1 MMGPGFSQGD
11 ARHPPAKRKAGFE
24 PVYTEVMMIV
34 CDGLQWGAG
43 GIALTPPL
51 DLKLEAGSLTAVI
64 GSNGSGKSSLLK
76 VMAGLDRP
84 LAGRIEVGVPLLGG
98 ISYLPQQQ
106 QVDRQF
112 PIRLAELVSAGFWR
126 SSLGRNERQKRLHQ
140 ALADW
145 GLLDLQTQGLHAL
158 SGGELQRAL
167 LARLSLT
174 DAPVL
179 LLDEPEAA
187 LDDVGLRLLWQHIER
202 WRQQGKTL
210 MLVSHNLVGLSL
222 KRCDALRVAR
232 SGCVFAPIGQ
242 FMADRHRLGQ
252 VA

>member
-1 MMGPGFSQGD
+1 
-11 ARHPPAKRKAGFE
+11 
-24 PVYTEVMMIV
+24 MIE
-34 CDGLQWGAG
+34 CHGLQWGAG
-43 GIALTPPL
+43 GRALTPPL
-51 DLKLEAGSLTAVI
+51 DLQLAAGSLTAVI

-84 LAGRIEVGVPLLGG
+84 LAGRVDVNVPLLGG
-98 ISYLPQQQ
+98 VSYLPQQQ
-106 QVDRQF
+106 HVDRQF

-126 SSLGRNERQKRLHQ
+126 SRLGRSERQARLRQ
-140 ALADW
+140 TLMDW

-174 DAPVL
+174 DAQVL

-187 LDDVGLRLLWQHIER
+187 LDDVGLRLLWQHVER
-202 WRQQGKTL
+202 WQREGRAL
-210 MLVSHNLVGLSL
+210 VLVSHNLAGLERKNCEGL
-222 KRCDALRVAR
+222 LIAR
-232 SGCVFAPIGQ
+232 SGCIRAPIRQ
-242 FMADRHRLGQ
+242 FMAERQRLGQ

>member
-1 MMGPGFSQGD
+1 MRIVWFGILN
-11 ARHPPAKRKAGFE
+11 
-24 PVYTEVMMIV
+24 TEVTMIE
-34 CDGLQWGAG
+34 CHGLQWGSG
-43 GIALTPPL
+43 RPLTPPL
-51 DLKLEAGSLTAVI
+51 DLQLAAGSLTAVI

-76 VMAGLDRP
+76 VIAGLDRP
-84 LAGRIEVGVPLLGG
+84 LVGRIELGVPLLGG
-98 ISYLPQQQ
+98 VSYLPQQQ
-106 QVDRQF
+106 HVDRQF

-126 SSLGRNERQKRLHQ
+126 SRLGRDERRARLRQ

-174 DAPVL
+174 DAQVL

-187 LDDVGLRLLWQHIER
+187 LDDVGLGLLWQHIER
-202 WRQQGKTL
+202 WQREGRTL
-210 MLVSHNLVGLSL
+210 VLVSHNLVGLTHHH
-222 KRCDALRVAR
+222 CDGLLIAR
-232 SGCVFAPIGQ
+232 SGCIKAPIRQ
-242 FMADRHRLGQ
+242 FMAERQRLGQ

>member
-1 MMGPGFSQGD
+1 
-11 ARHPPAKRKAGFE
+11 
-24 PVYTEVMMIV
+24 MIE
-34 CDGLQWGAG
+34 CHGLQWGAG
-43 GIALTPPL
+43 GRVLTPPL
-51 DLKLEAGSLTAVI
+51 NWALRAGSLTAVI

-76 VMAGLDRP
+76 VIAGLDRP
-84 LAGRIEVGVPLLGG
+84 LAGRISVGVPLLGG
-98 ISYLPQQQ
+98 VSYLPQQQ
-106 QVDRQF
+106 HVDRQF
-112 PIRLAELVSAGFWR
+112 PIRLAELVSGGFWR
-126 SSLGRNERQKRLHQ
+126 SRLGRAERQARLRQ

-174 DAPVL
+174 DAQVV

-202 WRQQGKTL
+202 WQRQGRTL
-210 MLVSHNLVGLSL
+210 VLVSHNLAGLSE
-222 KRCDALRVAR
+222 KRCDGLLIAR
-232 SGCVFAPIGQ
+232 SGCIVAPIQQ
-242 FMADRHRLGQ
+242 FMTDRQRLGQ

>member
-1 MMGPGFSQGD
+1 
-11 ARHPPAKRKAGFE
+11 
-24 PVYTEVMMIV
+24 MIQFH
-34 CDGLQWGAG
+34 GLQWGAG
-43 GIALTPPL
+43 GRALTPPL
-51 DLKLEAGSLTAVI
+51 DLVLKAGSLTAVI

-76 VMAGLDRP
+76 VIAGLDWP
-84 LAGRIEVGVPLLGG
+84 VAGRIDMGVPLLGG
-98 ISYLPQQQ
+98 VSYLPQQQ
-106 QVDRQF
+106 HIDRQF
-112 PIRLAELVSAGFWR
+112 PIRLAELVSGGFWR
-126 SSLGRNERQKRLHQ
+126 SRLGRAERQTRLKQ

-174 DAPVL
+174 DAQVL

-202 WRQQGKTL
+202 WRLQGRTQI
-210 MLVSHNLVGLSL
+210 LVSHNLTGLSE
-222 KRCDALRVAR
+222 KRCDGLLIAR
-232 SGCVFAPIGQ
+232 SGCIAAPIEQ
-242 FMADRHRLGQ
+242 FMADRQRLGQ

>member
-1 MMGPGFSQGD
+1 
-11 ARHPPAKRKAGFE
+11 
-24 PVYTEVMMIV
+24 MIV

-43 GIALTPPL
+43 GCALAPPL
-51 DLKLEAGSLTAVI
+51 DLRLEAGSLTAVI

-76 VMAGLDRP
+76 VLAGLDRP
-84 LAGRIEVGVPLLGG
+84 LAGRVEVGVPLLGG

-126 SSLGRNERQKRLHQ
+126 SRLGRSERQMRLRQ
-140 ALADW
+140 ALMDW

-187 LDDVGLRLLWQHIER
+187 LDEVGLRLLWQHIER
-202 WRQQGKTL
+202 WQQQGRTL
-210 MLVSHNLVGLSL
+210 MLVSHDLAGLSQ
-222 KRCDALRVAR
+222 KRCDALMIAR
-232 SGCVFAPIGQ
+232 NGCTFAPINQ
-242 FMADRHRLGQ
+242 FMAGQQRLGL

>member
-1 MMGPGFSQGD
+1 
-11 ARHPPAKRKAGFE
+11 
-24 PVYTEVMMIV
+24 MIE
-34 CDGLQWGAG
+34 CHGLQWGAG
-43 GIALTPPL
+43 ARPLTPPL
-51 DLKLEAGSLTAVI
+51 DLQLAAGSLTAVI

-76 VMAGLDRP
+76 VIAGLDRP
-84 LAGRIEVGVPLLGG
+84 LTGRIDLAVPLLGG
-98 ISYLPQQQ
+98 VSYLPQQQ
-106 QVDRQF
+106 HVDRQF

-126 SSLGRNERQKRLHQ
+126 SRLGRDERRLRLRQ

-174 DAPVL
+174 DAQVL

-202 WRQQGKTL
+202 WQQEGRTL
-210 MLVSHNLVGLSL
+210 VLVSHNLAGLSDHN
-222 KRCDALRVAR
+222 CDGLLIAR
-232 SGCVFAPIGQ
+232 SGCITAPIRQ
-242 FMADRHRLGQ
+242 FTAERQRLGQ

>member
-1 MMGPGFSQGD
+1 VRIVWFGILN
-11 ARHPPAKRKAGFE
+11 
-24 PVYTEVMMIV
+24 TEVTMIE
-34 CDGLQWGAG
+34 CHGLQWGAG
-43 GIALTPPL
+43 RHPLTPPL
-51 DLKLEAGSLTAVI
+51 DLQLAAGSLTAVV

-76 VMAGLDRP
+76 VIAGLDRP
-84 LAGRIEVGVPLLGG
+84 LVGRIELGVPLLGG
-98 ISYLPQQQ
+98 VSYLPQQQ
-106 QVDRQF
+106 HVDRQF

-126 SSLGRNERQKRLHQ
+126 SRLGRDERRARLRQ

-174 DAPVL
+174 DAQVL

-187 LDDVGLRLLWQHIER
+187 LDDVGLGLLWQHIER
-202 WRQQGKTL
+202 WQREGRTL
-210 MLVSHNLVGLSL
+210 VLVSHNLVGLTHHH
-222 KRCDALRVAR
+222 CDGLLIAR
-232 SGCVFAPIGQ
+232 SGCIKAPIRQ
-242 FMADRHRLGQ
+242 FAAERQRLGQ

>member
-1 MMGPGFSQGD
+1 
-11 ARHPPAKRKAGFE
+11 
-24 PVYTEVMMIV
+24 MIE
-34 CDGLQWGAG
+34 CHGLQWGSG
-43 GIALTPPL
+43 RPLTPPL
-51 DLKLEAGSLTAVI
+51 DLQLAAGSLTAVI

-76 VMAGLDRP
+76 VIAGLDRP
-84 LAGRIEVGVPLLGG
+84 LVGRIELGVPLLGG
-98 ISYLPQQQ
+98 VSYLPQQQ
-106 QVDRQF
+106 HVDRQF

-126 SSLGRNERQKRLHQ
+126 SRLGRDERRARLRQ

-174 DAPVL
+174 DAQVL

-187 LDDVGLRLLWQHIER
+187 LDDVGLGLLWQHIER
-202 WRQQGKTL
+202 WQREGRTL
-210 MLVSHNLVGLSL
+210 VLVSHNLVGLTHHH
-222 KRCDALRVAR
+222 CDGLLIAR
-232 SGCVFAPIGQ
+232 SGCIKAPIRQ
-242 FMADRHRLGQ
+242 FMAERQRLGQ